1 MGCHLDPISFH
12 DYQAQAMR
20 TVTLGKSSLKCS
32 RLAYGCWRI
41 ADPRTSSEASADIR
55 ERGRNAILAAF
66 EAGYTLFDHADIYG
80 GGVPEEIFGQVLG
93 MVSGM
98 RERVLIA
105 TKCGIRFA
113 NEPAGATFRYD
124 FSADH
129 IRRSCEGSLKRLG
142 IETIDLYQLHRPDL
156 LMNPEE
162 VAAVFSELKQA
173 GKVREFGVSNFRPS
187 QLSVLQTAC
196 PMRLLVNQVEIS
208 LANRTCFE
216 DGTLDLCLIKGLT
229 PLAWS
234 PLAGGMLSGA
244 PGRILPHQEAYT
256 PGPIIAA
263 LDKVAQ
269 ARETTRTVIA
279 LAWLMKHP
287 SGIVPIVGSTDP
299 ARIRE
304 AVKADETELT
314 REEWYFLLEAARGSR
329 LP

>member
-1 MGCHLDPISFH
+1 
-12 DYQAQAMR
+12 MR
-20 TVTLGKSSLKCS
+20 TVTLGKSSLKGS

-41 ADPRTSSEASADIR
+41 ADSRSPNEPSADIR
-55 ERGRNAILAAF
+55 ERGRNAVLAAF

-80 GGVPEEIFGQVLG
+80 GGVPEEIFGQVLS

-98 RERVLIA
+98 REQVLIA

-124 FSADH
+124 FSAEH

-187 QLSVLQTAC
+187 QVTLLQKFC
-196 PMRLLVNQVEIS
+196 PMPLLVNQVEVS
-208 LANRTCFE
+208 LANRSCFE
-216 DGTLDLCLIKGLT
+216 DGTLDQCLAEKIT

-234 PLAGGMLSGA
+234 PLAGGMLSGS

-263 LDKVAQ
+263 LDKVAE

-287 SGIVPIVGSTDP
+287 SNIVPIVGSTDP

-304 AVKADETELT
+304 AVKADELELS
-314 REEWYFLLEAARGSR
+314 REEWYLLLEAARGAR